1 MINFQPIPPL
11 HFSFTVPL
19 RCKLKEGILIF
30 SNIFSYFMSSKWL
43 QASFKVALH
52 MTLPDKQRY
61 LRNYY
66 MISNVEDIVVF
77 LGLKLSNSDKSDI

>member
-1 MINFQPIPPL
+1 
-11 HFSFTVPL
+11 
-19 RCKLKEGILIF
+19 
-30 SNIFSYFMSSKWL
+30 MSSKWL

-77 LGLKLSNSDKSDI
+77 LGLKLSNSDNSDTSSCSRNVKVPFLKKPHLNNEFLKL